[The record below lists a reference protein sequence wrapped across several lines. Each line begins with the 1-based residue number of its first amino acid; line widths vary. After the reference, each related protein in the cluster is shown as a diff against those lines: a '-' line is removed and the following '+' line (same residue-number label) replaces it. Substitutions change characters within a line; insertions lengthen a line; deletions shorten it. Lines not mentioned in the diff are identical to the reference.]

1 MLNQF
6 TFAASFLKNEASKP
20 VQQAAASS
28 TSATVRTAA
37 AGKDFRTGEPRMA
50 LSNVTNK
57 VASTSSSKSAAKKSK
72 ISSTQSHTSKVN
84 HQAKPSHDDAP
95 RRKSSLT
102 LTTGRRKDS
111 RVSISAMEIE
121 TAGVN
126 QSVDMGDADTSQA
139 VFVDEEEE
147 EAIEGRIEL
156 VESAKEEEEVA
167 AVEEASIVT
176 VPREKILLPIG
187 CTNIDEVDE
196 NDPQWVTD
204 YVNSIFTYLRE
215 NEVRLR
221 IPHHNYMEVVQTNLT
236 PSMRGILVDW
246 LVEVAEEYELSSET
260 LFLAVNYLDRF
271 AATCPVDR
279 RKFQLVGVACM
290 LIASKYEGIFAPAVD
305 EFVYISANTYSRE
318 EVLLMEVAILNAL
331 NFTLTA
337 ATPKVFLRRY
347 LKAASADLT
356 LAFLASYLCEISLLE
371 YSFLQYLPSMVA
383 AASVFLALRTLGREP
398 WSPTLEFYT
407 SYRLQDPT
415 FQQCVRDLYQLQS
428 NAPKGSLQAI
438 HEKYAH
444 TRFQKVSKIA
454 PPQVV

>member
-1 MLNQF
+1 
-6 TFAASFLKNEASKP
+6 
-20 VQQAAASS
+20 
-28 TSATVRTAA
+28 
-37 AGKDFRTGEPRMA
+37 
-50 LSNVTNK
+50 
-57 VASTSSSKSAAKKSK
+57 
-72 ISSTQSHTSKVN
+72 
-84 HQAKPSHDDAP
+84 
-95 RRKSSLT
+95 
-102 LTTGRRKDS
+102 
-111 RVSISAMEIE
+111 MEIE
-121 TAGVN
+121 TAGIN

-147 EAIEGRIEL
+147 EGQIEI
-156 VESAKEEEEVA
+156 VENVKEEEVA
-167 AVEEASIVT
+167 AVEEATSIVT

-221 IPHHNYMEVVQTNLT
+221 LPHHNYMEVVQTNLT

-305 EFVYISANTYSRE
+305 EFVYISANTYPRE

-347 LKAASADLT
+347 LKAAGADLT

-383 AASVFLALRTLGREP
+383 SASVFLALRTLGREP
-398 WSPTLEFYT
+398 WTPTLEFYT
-407 SYRLQDPT
+407 SYQLQDPT
-415 FQQCVRDLYQLQS
+415 FQQCVRDLYQLQV

-444 TRFQKVSKIA
+444 QRFQKVSKIA

>member
-20 VQQAAASS
+20 PVQQAAASS
-28 TSATVRTAA
+28 TLATSRTAAA
-37 AGKDFRTGEPRMA
+37 AGKDFRTGEARVA

-57 VASTSSSKSAAKKSK
+57 VASSTSSSKSAAKKSK

-121 TAGVN
+121 TAGIN

-147 EAIEGRIEL
+147 EAIEGGIES
-156 VESAKEEEEVA
+156 VESVKEEEVA
-167 AVEEASIVT
+167 AVEEATSLVT

-215 NEVRLR
+215 NEVP
-221 IPHHNYMEVVQTNLT
+221 IVT
-236 PSMRGILVDW
+236 
-246 LVEVAEEYELSSET
+246 
-260 LFLAVNYLDRF
+260 
-271 AATCPVDR
+271 
-279 RKFQLVGVACM
+279 
-290 LIASKYEGIFAPAVD
+290 
-305 EFVYISANTYSRE
+305 
-318 EVLLMEVAILNAL
+318 
-331 NFTLTA
+331 
-337 ATPKVFLRRY
+337 
-347 LKAASADLT
+347 
-356 LAFLASYLCEISLLE
+356 
-371 YSFLQYLPSMVA
+371 
-383 AASVFLALRTLGREP
+383 
-398 WSPTLEFYT
+398 
-407 SYRLQDPT
+407 
-415 FQQCVRDLYQLQS
+415 
-428 NAPKGSLQAI
+428 
-438 HEKYAH
+438 
-444 TRFQKVSKIA
+444 
-454 PPQVV
+454 